1 MNGGSRI
8 LKKPGK
14 QLDDDRH
21 IFRKRSLLSG
31 NGGLWILIVIIAVIT
46 GVAMWLV
53 PEDAP
58 VHAPLPSLDL
68 PADETVSP
76 DVAEND
82 LDADAILPD
91 GARARTII
99 EEIQTGDAPLGD
111 TAYAKAEEQRSAG
124 RLTDAY
130 LLYFF
135 AARHGNADAALEL
148 GTQADPAYYSVGTSN
163 LDAPDAGQAYKW
175 YRMAATA
182 GNAEAERR
190 LAELRNRVELQATAG
205 DAQAQRLMLQWK

>member
-8 LKKPGK
+8 LRKPAK

-21 IFRKRSLLSG
+21 IFRKRSLLGG
-31 NGGLWILIVIIAVIT
+31 NGGLWLLIIIIAMIT
-46 GVAMWLV
+46 GIAILLV

-58 VHAPLPSLDL
+58 VHAPLPSLDQ
-68 PADETVSP
+68 PSDETIPSAT
-76 DVAEND
+76 AEND
-82 LDADAILPD
+82 LGTEAILLD
-91 GARARTII
+91 GERARTII
-99 EEIQTGDAPLGD
+99 EEIQKGDAPLGD
-111 TAYAKAEEQRSAG
+111 AAYAQAEEQRSAG

-135 AARHGNADAALEL
+135 AARNGNADAALEL

-175 YRMAATA
+175 YRMAAAA
-182 GNAEAERR
+182 GSTEAERR
-190 LAELRNRVELQATAG
+190 LAELRGRVELQATTG